1 MPMRRFRVFLGVLLM
16 LGGPSAGILV
26 LRAAVGDQARAQAA
40 LLAAADREAETR
52 HAQERRAL
60 ETRVTAA
67 AALEPLAAGL
77 RAHVDGAT
85 LVDMFDNEDWWR
97 PYRSAFPL
105 VRVVVDGKP
114 LATQGPAGGAAEVDL
129 VARARAERLAS
140 GILRL
145 DAGSYLVAA
154 ARVPGVEDREALLV
168 LGRRVAAAEPAAA
181 PPVAAASPLAD
192 RNVVWP
198 IVGVVCLGGLGLVI
212 SGRRRA
218 VGAVP
223 VAPIH
228 EITSKFGTPANPRA
242 VVSATPPARAPITD
256 GQAMSIPSRQSG
268 AAAAV
273 AVAPA
278 PRASTDPGTHFG
290 RYRILGRLGEGGMSE
305 LFVAEATGVE
315 GFSRTFVLKRLRHEL
330 AHNKEAVA
338 QFIDEARM
346 QAGLVHS
353 NIVPVF
359 DFGMVGSEYFMTQ
372 EYIVGRDLARLVA
385 RNAEVAGVGLPE
397 SVAYYI
403 AHETLQALA
412 YAHERADKTG
422 LAMGIVHRDVSA
434 GNVMVSLIG
443 EVKLGDFGI
452 VKANRRV
459 TQTQV
464 GMVKGNANFM
474 SPEQARGQPVDHRSD
489 LFSLAHVLH
498 YALTGRLLYAGEND
512 LDVLYRAANGL
523 TDADLKYLS
532 KFPEPAR
539 GVLTKAFAFDPSE
552 RFQTA
557 SEFADA
563 LAAHIGGGKAET
575 ARLIRRL
582 FGGELER
589 EVTGQSAAVTGGN
602 A

>member
-1 MPMRRFRVFLGVLLM
+1 MAMRRLRIIIGVLLV

-40 LLAAADREAETR
+40 LLVAADRVAEAR
-52 HAQERRAL
+52 HAQERRAV
-60 ETRVTAA
+60 EEKVRVAA
-67 AALEPLAAGL
+67 GLEPLAAGL
-77 RAHVDGAT
+77 RARVDGAT
-85 LVDMFDNEDWWR
+85 LVDMFENEDWWR
-97 PYRSAFPL
+97 PYRAAFPL
-105 VRVVVDGKP
+105 VRVLADGKP
-114 LATQGPAGGAAEVDL
+114 IATRGPAVAAVEGDL
-129 VARARAERLAS
+129 VTRARAQQLAS
-140 GILRL
+140 ALVRL
-145 DAGSYLVAA
+145 DDGSYLAAA
-154 ARVPGVEDREALLV
+154 ARVPGVEDREAVLV
-168 LGRRVAAAEPAAA
+168 LGRPVSADEPAAA
-181 PPVAAASPLAD
+181 PPVVHASPLAD
-192 RNVVWP
+192 RTVVWP
-198 IVGVVCLGGLGLVI
+198 VVGIVCLGGLGLVI

-228 EITSKFGTPANPRA
+228 EITSKFGTPANPRP
-242 VVSATPPARAPITD
+242 VVGPTPPARKPITD

-268 AAAAV
+268 AAAAAA
-273 AVAPA
+273 AVAPR
-278 PRASTDPGTHFG
+278 PSTDPGAHFG
-290 RYRILGRLGEGGMSE
+290 RYKLLRRLGEGGMSE

-330 AHNKEAVA
+330 AHHKEAVA

-372 EYIVGRDLARLVA
+372 EYIVGRDLARLVV
-385 RNAEVAGVGLPE
+385 RNAEETGTGLPE
-397 SVAYYI
+397 AVAYYV

-412 YAHERADKTG
+412 YAHDRHDKG
-422 LAMGIVHRDVSA
+422 GAAMDIVHRDVSA

-443 EVKLGDFGI
+443 EVKLADFGI
-452 VKANRRV
+452 VKSNRRV

-498 YALTGRLLYAGEND
+498 YALTGRLLYGGQND

-523 TDADLKYLS
+523 TDADLKYLG

-539 GVLTKAFAFDPSE
+539 GVLTKALAFDPAE
-552 RFQTA
+552 RFQSA
-557 SEFADA
+557 AEFADA
-563 LAAHIGGGKAET
+563 LAAHTGGGKAET
-575 ARLIRRL
+575 TRLMRRL
-582 FGGELER
+582 FGPELDR
-589 EVTGQSAAVTGGN
+589 EVTGETVAATGGN

>member
-1 MPMRRFRVFLGVLLM
+1 MPMRRLRVLVGVVLM

-40 LLAAADREAETR
+40 LLAAADREVESR
-52 HAQERRAL
+52 HAEERRAL
-60 ETRVTAA
+60 EAQVTAA
-67 AALEPLAAGL
+67 AGLEPLAAGL
-77 RAHVDGAT
+77 RARVDGAT
-85 LVDMFDNEDWWR
+85 LIDMFENEDWWR
-97 PYRSAFPL
+97 PYRTAFPL
-105 VRVVVDGKP
+105 VRVVADGRP
-114 LATQGPAGGAAEVDL
+114 LATHGPAVSAGEGEL
-129 VARARAERLAS
+129 VSRARAQRLAS
-140 GILRL
+140 AIVRL
-145 DAGSYLVAA
+145 DAGSYLAAA
-154 ARVPGVEDREALLV
+154 ARVPGVDDREAILV
-168 LGRRVAAAEPAAA
+168 LGRPMAAEAPTAA
-181 PPVAAASPLAD
+181 PPAGASPLAD
-192 RNVVWP
+192 RSIVWP
-198 IVGVVCLGGLGLVI
+198 VVGIVCLGGLGLVI
-212 SGRRRA
+212 SGRRRSLQA
-218 VGAVP
+218 GSVP

-228 EITSKFGTPANPRA
+228 EITSRFGTPANPRA
-242 VVSATPPARAPITD
+242 VVGLTPQRAPITD

-273 AVAPA
+273 AVAPR
-278 PRASTDPGTHFG
+278 PSTDPGTHFG

-330 AHNKEAVA
+330 AHHKEAVA

-359 DFGMVGSEYFMTQ
+359 DFGMVGTEYFMTQ
-372 EYIVGRDLARLVA
+372 EYIVGRDLARLVGRHVELTGA
-385 RNAEVAGVGLPE
+385 GLPE
-397 SVAYYI
+397 SVAYYV

-412 YAHERADKTG
+412 YAHERHDKG
-422 LAMGIVHRDVSA
+422 GAMGIVHRDVSA

-523 TDADLKYLS
+523 TDVDLKCLS

-539 GVLTKAFAFDPSE
+539 GLLTKAFAFDPAE

-563 LAAHIGGGKAET
+563 LAAHVGGAKTET
-575 ARLIRRL
+575 AKLMRRL
-582 FGGELER
+582 FGPELER
-589 EVTGQSAAVTGGN
+589 QVAGPTAAVTGGN